1 MESNTIQDTI
11 ADVRAKFKD
20 VRKLLDDHE
29 KFSTETKPYK
39 IKYQAIDVLKSMEM
53 NLIKVLADM
62 PEEEKGEEIIMLAV
76 VHLNLGL
83 LYADTE
89 ELQMGEE
96 QFMKCLKLLE
106 NRELEPEAVLPVLST
121 LNQLGL
127 IWSQWNQPAKAKEF
141 LDQAEKIYNDFIDTN
156 NPCRDPINMAQ
167 NFGIEQVKDELSPKE
182 VLEKVHTLTLY
193 YLAQVYS
200 SLKDHRQSAI
210 YCHMTLRRQLGD
222 NDIMQDLDYID
233 WALNAATLSQY
244 FMSNDGFSQA
254 RHHLAAASYIL
265 QRYENI
271 LKKKNETDGESE
283 ALTAEWENF
292 RHRSAD
298 VARCWAKYGILLM
311 SLSKQRLLQK
321 NESGQEN
328 DQPNNKDPS
337 KSTIIDSLKF
347 DVLEKDIE
355 PIVNQITDKYLLDF
369 DDARSVFL
377 NVQKW
382 LEQAKAYYTL
392 ENHASDHILIVQDIS
407 QAYKY
412 LSFFEEHEDR
422 QAKMHQRRITVLENV
437 LKELNPQY
445 YQSACGQIWFELG
458 EIYSDILDIK
468 HDRLRSSD
476 EKPTPQALTKINRL
490 ATSAIKNFQA
500 FLDSIQTRNCNSE
513 IEQFP
518 NEVVQPAL
526 FSYFHLGRLYNKI
539 ITSDKAMQLENA
551 QNSINAYKFVI
562 DYCEK
567 YPKAAEVMKVE
578 LNLCKELVSVLP
590 IKINMLREQ
599 MMDR

>member
-11 ADVRAKFKD
+11 ANVREKFKD

-53 NLIKVLADM
+53 DLIKILADM

-76 VHLNLGL
+76 IHLNLGL

-106 NRELEPEAVLPVLST
+106 NKELEPEAVLPVLST

-127 IWSQWNQPAKAKEF
+127 IWSQWNQPTKAKEF

-222 NDIMQDLDYID
+222 NDIMQDLDCID

-265 QRYENI
+265 QR
-271 LKKKNETDGESE
+271 
-283 ALTAEWENF
+283 
-292 RHRSAD
+292 HRSAD

-311 SLSKQRLLQK
+311 SLSKQRLLEK
-321 NESGQEN
+321 NESEEEN
-328 DQPNNKDPS
+328 DQSKLNNKDPS
-337 KSTIIDSLKF
+337 KSTIIESLKF

-355 PIVNQITDKYLLDF
+355 PIAVQITDKYLLDST
-369 DDARSVFL
+369 DSRIVFF
-377 NVQKW
+377 NVLKW

-412 LSFFEEHEDR
+412 LSFFTETETE
-422 QAKMHQRRITVLENV
+422 QLCLHQRRKTILENV

-445 YQSACGQIWFELG
+445 YQSACRQIWFELG
-458 EIYSDILDIK
+458 EIYSDMRDIWY
-468 HDRLRSSD
+468 DRARSSD
-476 EKPTPQALTKINRL
+476 KKPVLHTLKQSNRL
-490 ATSAIKNFQA
+490 AMSAIKNFQA

-518 NEVVQPAL
+518 NEVMQPAL

-539 ITSDKAMQLENA
+539 ITSDKAVQLKNA

-567 YPKAAEVMKVE
+567 YPKAAEVMKIE
-578 LNLCKELVSVLP
+578 LSLCKELVSVLP

>member
-11 ADVRAKFKD
+11 ANVREKFKD

-53 NLIKVLADM
+53 DLIKILADM
-62 PEEEKGEEIIMLAV
+62 PEEEK
-76 VHLNLGL
+76 
-83 LYADTE
+83 E

-106 NRELEPEAVLPVLST
+106 NKELEPEAVLPVLST

-127 IWSQWNQPAKAKEF
+127 IWSQWNQPTKAKEF

-222 NDIMQDLDYID
+222 NDIMQDLDCID

-265 QRYENI
+265 QR
-271 LKKKNETDGESE
+271 
-283 ALTAEWENF
+283 
-292 RHRSAD
+292 HRSAD

-311 SLSKQRLLQK
+311 SLSKQRLLEK
-321 NESGQEN
+321 NESEEEN
-328 DQPNNKDPS
+328 DQSKLNNKDPS
-337 KSTIIDSLKF
+337 KSTIIESLKF

-355 PIVNQITDKYLLDF
+355 PIAVQITDKYLLDST
-369 DDARSVFL
+369 DSRIVFF
-377 NVQKW
+377 NVLKW

-412 LSFFEEHEDR
+412 LSFFTETETE
-422 QAKMHQRRITVLENV
+422 QLCLHQRRKTILENV

-445 YQSACGQIWFELG
+445 YQSACRQIWFELG
-458 EIYSDILDIK
+458 EIYSDMRDIWY
-468 HDRLRSSD
+468 DRARSSD
-476 EKPTPQALTKINRL
+476 KKPVLHTLKQSNRL
-490 ATSAIKNFQA
+490 AMSAIKNFQA

-518 NEVVQPAL
+518 NEVMQPAL

-539 ITSDKAMQLENA
+539 ITSDKAVQLKNA

-567 YPKAAEVMKVE
+567 YPKAAEVMKIE
-578 LNLCKELVSVLP
+578 LSLCKELVSVLP